1 MDEKLLEAIWVQNWV
16 VYFDREDILKEDVAL
31 ESEIHIGIEVAV
43 MIVKKRDNAN
53 IVREVILNQSL

>member
-31 ESEIHIGIEVAV
+31 ESVIQIGIEVAV

-53 IVREVILNQSL
+53 IVCEVILN

>member
-31 ESEIHIGIEVAV
+31 ESEIHIDIEVAV